1 MKKFLTI
8 LLVLLIATQV
18 VNAKQQEPQLD
29 YHIQH
34 AINLHSNNQIKEAL
48 DELEKSL
55 SLDDK
60 NSDVFY
66 LRSQIYKETND
77 YSSALTDIN
86 NAIKYYNKK
95 YYFPKSWLYWQRA
108 IVYCTLEKYD
118 VAETDFETAL
128 KFLRKQKDEE
138 NIIRLLH
145 DRAQMYYELNQY
157 NKSDADYKLILKYD
171 EGNQMAMVGLAVNL
185 MAQKQITEAIKM
197 LSQVIVLNE
206 SYSNPYMYRAIAY
219 AETGDNLKAIND
231 VFKYFE
237 LVENLS
243 QYSTFESIVASRSE
257 YALSLANSKIRT
269 ESDNALWKLIKL
281 QILKTQKDYTS
292 AITLCNELE
301 AETGKH
307 SYYYTQRSNL
317 YLYMEDFE
325 NALSQIHTA
334 IELEGETPELIL
346 QKADIYDNAG
356 DYDNA
361 IRYYTKYVEFYPT
374 YGFSYMI
381 RGITYY
387 MKDDKPS
394 ALKDMNMAI
403 ELDGNNLYYNLWRG
417 KLYRKLGDTDKA
429 KKDLEIV
436 LELDTVP
443 DSNSQRQFAL
453 LYLDRHDEALKWMD
467 EVIENSSDSSEISGD
482 YYNKACL
489 LSVMG
494 RKNEAIA
501 TLKEALEK
509 GYYKLRHMALDEE
522 LDNVR
527 NEAEYIDLINMYT
540 KYEVI
545 DISDVTQSTED
556 SVAIVSEIDIKKMY
570 SGIYEVPC
578 SINGLPLK
586 FIFDTG
592 ASTVSISSIEAMFML
607 KNGYLSESDVK
618 GKEYY
623 TIATG
628 EIAEGTIIV
637 IPEIKIGEAYLRN
650 IRASV
655 VHNQK
660 APLLLGQSVLE
671 RFGTITI
678 DNINSKL
685 IIKQ

>member
-1 MKKFLTI
+1 M
-8 LLVLLIATQV
+8 
-18 VNAKQQEPQLD
+18 
-29 YHIQH
+29 
-34 AINLHSNNQIKEAL
+34 
-48 DELEKSL
+48 
-55 SLDDK
+55 
-60 NSDVFY
+60 
-66 LRSQIYKETND
+66 
-77 YSSALTDIN
+77 
-86 NAIKYYNKK
+86 
-95 YYFPKSWLYWQRA
+95 
-108 IVYCTLEKYD
+108 
-118 VAETDFETAL
+118 
-128 KFLRKQKDEE
+128 E
-138 NIIRLLH
+138 N
-145 DRAQMYYELNQY
+145 
-157 NKSDADYKLILKYD
+157 
-171 EGNQMAMVGLAVNL
+171 
-185 MAQKQITEAIKM
+185 
-197 LSQVIVLNE
+197 
-206 SYSNPYMYRAIAY
+206 
-219 AETGDNLKAIND
+219 
-231 VFKYFE
+231 
-237 LVENLS
+237 
-243 QYSTFESIVASRSE
+243 
-257 YALSLANSKIRT
+257 
-269 ESDNALWKLIKL
+269 
-281 QILKTQKDYTS
+281 
-292 AITLCNELE
+292 
-301 AETGKH
+301 
-307 SYYYTQRSNL
+307 
-317 YLYMEDFE
+317 FE

-374 YGFSYMI
+374 YGFSYMV

-494 RKNEAIA
+494 RKYEAIA

-540 KYEVI
+540 KNEVI

-637 IPEIKIGEAYLRN
+637 IPEIKIGEASLRN